1 MSFEEFPPE
10 PVPAGTFAP
19 LVGGVVPNADLPAPS
34 IPPNTYV
41 PLVNNQ
47 VPAAL
52 LPYPVVNPATIVPL
66 VNGVVPSQYLTGVAE
81 VANKNMA
88 IYGQLTALAG
98 SVVTYNIMDYI
109 DTATYEVSAALGTV
123 SLAGRNIT
131 YTAPATAGTDTITVN
146 GTAIPIEITTDTDL
160 PILIGPSAV
169 VAGITASYVIGNY
182 SASNTYSA
190 ASTYGSVTLAGN
202 IVEYATSP
210 TNTGAIN
217 LTVIATIASVQH
229 TAIASV
235 NSVSPPDPIISGP
248 KTVNTGAA
256 AFTYIIENYVAG
268 AAYVVSKIGSAG
280 IVSISGN
287 IISYIPGTKIIE
299 GGFSVNGVNY
309 NVNIIH
315 DVIYTPSILSPVN
328 TGFVSSST
336 TVMSSAFSTAASIL
350 TQVAANWELA
360 TDPGFTNIVQSSMN
374 DKVNLNSWPLT
385 GLSKNTTYY
394 VRVQYIG
401 TENIVSAWSSS
412 ALFSTSAFV
421 PTTIIAELVDNNPGA
436 NDTFGGWSTSTNE
449 SGSILVVGAP
459 GKNIGTNASQG
470 AAYVFAQVNGVWV
483 QQAELLASNGAAN
496 DNFGFRVAM
505 NSVGNT
511 VIISA
516 YNKTIGA
523 NSGQGA
529 AYIFTET
536 NGVWTQQAELTA
548 ADGAAGDNFSF
559 YVAIDS
565 LGITTAISAWTK
577 TINGNGGQGAVY
589 VFTLS
594 NGTWIQQAELTAT
607 NGASGDRLG
616 TEIYLTADGTG
627 LIASAYLKTIGA
639 NANQGAAYI
648 FNKSGGVWSQ
658 TAELT
663 ASDGAANDYFGWST
677 SINANGTIAI
687 VGAGNKTNG
696 ANANQGAAYVFIQVN
711 GVWTQQAKLLANDGA
726 ANDIFGGACAINSV
740 GDIVAVGAP
749 QKTIGANANQGAAY
763 IFIEVNGTW
772 LQQTRLTAPDGA
784 SGDTFG
790 ASPSLN
796 ASGSILFTA
805 SPNKKIS
812 GLTASGAVYV
822 AI

>member
-1 MSFEEFPPE
+1 MSYEEFPPE

-19 LVGGVVPNADLPAPS
+19 LVGGVVPNADLPAPP

-98 SVVTYNIMDYI
+98 SVVSYSIMDYI
-109 DTATYEVSAALGTV
+109 NTATYEVSAALGTV
-123 SLAGRNIT
+123 SLAGRTIT

-146 GTAIPIEITTDTDL
+146 GTAIPIEITTDTNV

-182 SASNTYSA
+182 SASNAYSA
-190 ASTYGSVTLAGN
+190 ASTYGSTTLAGN

-210 TNTGAIN
+210 SNTGAIN
-217 LTVIATIASVQH
+217 LTVIATIAGVQH

-235 NSVSPPDPIISGP
+235 NSINPTDPIITGP
-248 KTVNTGAA
+248 KFAIVAGSSVN
-256 AFTYIIENYVAG
+256 YVIENYMAN
-268 AAYVVSKIGSAG
+268 AAYSVAPISGT
-280 IVSISGN
+280 VSISGN
-287 IISYIPGTKIIE
+287 TITYTPPATQGE
-299 GGFSVNGVNY
+299 GGFSVNGIDYSVGMIY
-309 NVNIIH
+309 DNIN
-315 DVIYTPSILSPVN
+315 TPSILSPVN

-336 TVMSSAFSTAASIL
+336 TVMSSAFSSVASML

-565 LGITTAISAWTK
+565 LGITTAISALTK